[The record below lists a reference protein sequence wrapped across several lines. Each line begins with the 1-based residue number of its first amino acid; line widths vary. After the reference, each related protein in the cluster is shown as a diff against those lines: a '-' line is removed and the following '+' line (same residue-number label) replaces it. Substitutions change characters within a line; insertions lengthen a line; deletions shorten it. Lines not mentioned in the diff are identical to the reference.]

1 MQIPRMP
8 ARTHAIFAV
17 LFSTCLTACSTQAQD
32 KATGGAKAE
41 FQFVDG
47 DGFRELHVGHTPI
60 YRYVTRYDPADHAN
74 TFKPFHHVYGFHGE
88 GFLTKGPGGWFT
100 HHRGIFF
107 GFKTQYG
114 DFWHCPDVS
123 QRHVEFLKDRELI
136 TDDSARTASTTEWI
150 DKTGKAVVRDTR
162 EVTARR
168 TKDEFVLDFD
178 ITVESLPGSGEV
190 DLGGDPHHAG
200 FHFRAAQEVTG
211 EPEDTKAKTTG
222 LATFTTPASAQEGK
236 NSTTTNADWVA
247 CFFKIKEHP
256 YVVAH
261 FDHPSNPRPITYSVR
276 PYGRFGSYCP
286 MKVKEGEPLK
296 LRYRLIVMNA
306 QWTDAAKLTLDAMAK
321 RYTKYAGS
329 TSLR

>member
-1 MQIPRMP
+1 MQIPRRP
-8 ARTHAIFAV
+8 ARSHTIIAALLSIS
-17 LFSTCLTACSTQAQD
+17 LSACSTQAQD
-32 KATGGAKAE
+32 KPAE
-41 FQFVDG
+41 STKTQFHFVDG
-47 DGFRELHVGHTPI
+47 DGFRELHVGDTPI
-60 YRYVTRYDPADHAN
+60 YRYVTKYDPADHAN

-123 QRHVEFLKDRELI
+123 QRHVEFLKDREQI
-136 TDDSARTASTTEWI
+136 RNDSARTASTSDWI
-150 DKTGKAVVRDTR
+150 DKNGKAAIRDTR
-162 EVTARR
+162 EVTAHRIN
-168 TKDEFVLDFD
+168 DGELVLDFD
-178 ITVESLPGSGEV
+178 ITVESLPGSGEI

-200 FHFRAAQEVTG
+200 FHFRASQEVTG

-222 LATFTTPASAQEGK
+222 LATFITPAGAQEGK
-236 NSTTTNADWVA
+236 NSTTTHANWVA
-247 CFFKIKEHP
+247 CAFKINEHS

-261 FDHPSNPRPITYSVR
+261 FDHAANPRPITYSVR

-296 LRYRLIVMNA
+296 LKYRLIIMDAPAPEKITAEALAKCYEEYSGNA
-306 QWTDAAKLTLDAMAK
+306 PA
-321 RYTKYAGS
+321 R
-329 TSLR
+329 